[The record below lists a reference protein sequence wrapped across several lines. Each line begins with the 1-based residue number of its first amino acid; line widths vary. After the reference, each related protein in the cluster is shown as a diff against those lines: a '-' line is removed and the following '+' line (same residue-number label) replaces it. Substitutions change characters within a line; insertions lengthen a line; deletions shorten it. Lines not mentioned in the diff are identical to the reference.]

1 MSEKLEYFEKLELQI
16 YFEKFCKSYFLLKL
30 TWSLGPVC
38 CWYGSVG
45 FGQCALSCCPSVC
58 STSCLSV
65 HHCISHPFLVHHFV
79 SLPSCSS
86 SFILHSSCFV
96 LICCWCSMGKLMLLW
111 LGIVVGVA
119 WGNSCYFGVCF
130 CWCSMGET
138 PMLLCTW
145 FQFLFALCGRDHWAG
160 FVVRPHLIGSPCMD
174 FPWLVQWESPMC
186 GDSVLCRLL

>member
-38 CWYGSVG
+38 CWHGSVG

-65 HHCISHPFLVHHFV
+65 HHCISHPCHVHILFHFHLVHH
-79 SLPSCSS
+79 PS
-86 SFILHSSCFV
+86 SFTHLV
-96 LICCWCSMGKLMLLW
+96 LFWF
-111 LGIVVGVA
+111 VVGVA

-174 FPWLVQWESPMC
+174 FPWLVKWESPMC